1 MVVHLLVKEKLDV
14 LRYASPLTASFF
26 FKGMRPR
33 RYLNRHSYGG
43 ASARQGG
50 AWNSQG
56 RGGRAA
62 SAQFTCFYQYKS
74 TLTDAFG
81 GRQRRV
87 PASCLCATSR
97 D

>member
-1 MVVHLLVKEKLDV
+1 MRCNRYGGASARQGEARRSQVRLVSDCLF
-14 LRYASPLTASFF
+14 FF

-50 AWNSQG
+50 AWSSQG

-62 SAQFTCFYQYKS
+62 SAQFTCFYQYKR

-81 GRQRRV
+81 GRQGR
-87 PASCLCATSR
+87 
-97 D
+97 